1 MFQKRSG
8 QLEILIASHCSIN
21 SNRPRHPTFTRSVS
35 RTMKSPIL
43 SLALLAASVAA
54 VPVGD
59 ATARGFETM
68 GAFSSEMS
76 KRQSFS
82 VVENQLGLCRP
93 VTVIFA
99 RGTIELGNVGSLA
112 GPPFFN
118 ALDFAIGAQYLGIQG
133 VPYPASIWGYLTGC
147 DVGGGKTLAALT
159 EQAMA
164 QCPDSQIVLSGYR
177 YIKFGWQ
184 VTSIC

>member
-1 MFQKRSG
+1 
-8 QLEILIASHCSIN
+8 
-21 SNRPRHPTFTRSVS
+21 
-35 RTMKSPIL
+35 MKSFFI
-43 SLALLAASVAA
+43 SLTLLAASVTA

-59 ATARGFETM
+59 AATRGFETM
-68 GAFSSEMS
+68 GALSSEMS

-99 RGTIELGNVGSLA
+99 RGTSELGNVGSLA

-118 ALDFAIGAQYLGIQG
+118 ALDAAIGVQNVGVQG
-133 VPYPASIWGYLTGC
+133 VPYPATIGAYLTGG

-159 EQAMA
+159 QQAMS
-164 QCPDSQIVLSGYR
+164 QCPNSQIVLSGYR
-177 YIKFGWQ
+177 C
-184 VTSIC
+184 VNSN